1 MSRNALC
8 PGPHPGSEIPL
19 RFPCAPSWLPCKVRS
34 IPIGAGG
41 KKRSTVGGGA
51 SSRGW
56 GREKAERQLQMEP
69 TGEHFSEERTLPE
82 PGVLS
87 ADGDG
92 MHIHLQSITGRG
104 TGE

>member
-1 MSRNALC
+1 MLFAQD
-8 PGPHPGSEIPL
+8 PTPAL
-19 RFPCAPSWLPCKVRS
+19 RFPCAPSWLPFARS
-34 IPIGAGG
+34 DPFPSGAGG

-92 MHIHLQSITGRG
+92 MQVHLQSITGRG